1 MRSIILLLAFGA
13 CVLSV
18 SSANIPSSLQK
29 EQDAYLKP
37 DSSVARNGGWGA
49 SEFFS
54 GPPAVFFAPVLA
66 VGLIIV
72 LWIAA
77 YNTLRSPPPKI
88 GFGGGAQGGGGQG
101 WGQAHAGW
109 GVAPEGWAA
118 PAAGGGWAQAS
129 NVYPAYEAPAAS
141 APQAATVAAAV
152 EQTVQATG
160 QRSLNDLTHR
170 VFNSIERGEQAQ
182 H

>member
-1 MRSIILLLAFGA
+1 MKSIILLLALGA

-18 SSANIPSSLQK
+18 STANIPSALQK
-29 EQDAYLKP
+29 EQELKP
-37 DSSVARNGGWGA
+37 DASVARGGGWGA
-49 SEFFS
+49 SEAWS

-88 GFGGGAQGGGGQG
+88 GFGGGAQGAGPGGWAQG
-101 WGQAHAGW
+101 NIGW
-109 GVAPEGWAA
+109 GVAPTGWGASGGWAA
-118 PAAGGGWAQAS
+118 AGSNNDYVYQPAESTQ
-129 NVYPAYEAPAAS
+129 
-141 APQAATVAAAV
+141 QAATVATAV

-170 VFNSIERGEQAQ
+170 VWNSIERGEQAQ